1 MKSLLLFCFTIFFSF
16 ISSGQCIP
24 PSAPIAI
31 NDTILCG
38 STAQL
43 FANGSS
49 GQYAWYDQP
58 TGGTLL
64 GTGSPFITPSLNST
78 TNYYVEATI
87 GGASTMMPHNAHS
100 SIYTGNVRGYWFVAP
115 CDFTITGLKN
125 PPEISGLQNIAVVSL
140 PTTPPTFSATTNT
153 FTTLFLTQNNPTVG
167 IIPVSIP
174 VSAGTII
181 GILGQAGT
189 QNSYTAGPVSS
200 NINGLPVTL
209 TRLGMQFPLGTNLPQ
224 SLWTEP
230 AGSISR
236 TEMYYVI
243 NCSSARTMATAVVDP
258 VNITINAPA
267 PGICAGDSITLT
279 ASGGSSYSW
288 NNGQTTSSIIVSP
301 GSATTYTVSGTN
313 TQGCAATGS
322 FEVLVSPP
330 PSMNISASQNPICQG
345 DSVTISSTGSSQVS
359 WNSGEIT
366 QSVSVAPD
374 SNTVYIVTGDNN
386 GCTASAAVMI
396 EVNELPDIV
405 VSVMDTTICAQEP
418 IYLEVTGGNSY
429 TWSNGSTDSTLAIT
443 ANQNMVLTVQGIDAN
458 GCIGENLVDITVLA
472 LPDIDA
478 GSDIQVC
485 EGQDVI
491 LNGSGAQTYEW
502 NNGVQNGIA
511 FSPNLSGYYVLEG
524 TDIYGC
530 SQIDSILVTILENT
544 SSTQTVNA
552 IDSFYWNV
560 NQQTYTS
567 SGTYSA
573 TILNASGCDST
584 ITLELTMDF
593 SGINTNDIISLGIV
607 PNPTNGLIT
616 ISGLGNS
623 AVQFIII
630 DQLGSQITSGQTNSN
645 QAIDLTEFAPGIYYV
660 ELLNYHSKKL
670 IVVKN

>member
-1 MKSLLLFCFTIFFSF
+1 MKSFYLFCFSVFFTVFSF
-16 ISSGQCIP
+16 GQCIP
-24 PSAPIAI
+24 PSAPSAF
-31 NDTILCG
+31 NDTIVCG

-43 FANGSS
+43 LANGSS

-58 TGGTLL
+58 TGGTFL
-64 GTGSPFITPSLNST
+64 GNGSPFITPPLTST
-78 TNYYVEATI
+78 TNYYVEATL

-125 PPEISGLQNIAVVSL
+125 PPEISGLQNIAVVSF

-153 FTTLFLTQNNPTVG
+153 FTTLFLTQNDPTVG

-174 VSAGTII
+174 ITSGTVV

-209 TRLGMQFPLGTNLPQ
+209 TRLGMQFQLGSNSPQ

-230 AGSISR
+230 SGSISR
-236 TEMYYVI
+236 TEMYYEI
-243 NCSSARTMATAVVDP
+243 NCSSTRTMATAVVDP
-258 VNITINAPA
+258 VNINIDAPA

-279 ASGGSSYSW
+279 ASGGSSYLW
-288 NNGQTTSSIIVSP
+288 NNGETSSNIIVSP
-301 GSATTYTVSGTN
+301 GSSTTYAVSGTN
-313 TQGCAATGS
+313 AQGCSATGT

-345 DSVTISSTGSSQVS
+345 DSVTISSTGSTQVS
-359 WNSGEIT
+359 WNFGEIT
-366 QSVSVAPD
+366 QNISVAPD

-396 EVNELPDIV
+396 EVNDLPNID

-429 TWSNGSTDSTLAIT
+429 AWSNGSTDSTLTIL
-443 ANQNMVLTVQGIDAN
+443 ANQNMVLSVQGIDAN
-458 GCIGENLVDITVLA
+458 GCVGENQVDITVLA
-472 LPDIDA
+472 LPDVNA
-478 GSDIQVC
+478 GADIQVC
-485 EGQDVI
+485 EGQDVV
-491 LNGSGAQTYEW
+491 LSGSGAQTYQW
-502 NNGVQNGIA
+502 NNGVQDGVS
-511 FSPNLSGYYVLEG
+511 FGPNMSSYYVLQG
-524 TDIYGC
+524 TDLNGC
-530 SQIDSILVTILENT
+530 SQLDSVLITVLENST
-544 SSTQTVNA
+544 STQVESA
-552 IDSFYWNV
+552 IDSFYWDV

-573 TILNASGCDST
+573 TITNAAGCDST

-593 SGINTNDIISLGIV
+593 TGINSNDIVSLGIV

-623 AVQFIII
+623 SAEYKIFN
-630 DQLGSQITSGQTNSN
+630 QLGAQITSGLTDKNE
-645 QAIDLTEFAPGIYYV
+645 AIDLTEFAPGIYYI